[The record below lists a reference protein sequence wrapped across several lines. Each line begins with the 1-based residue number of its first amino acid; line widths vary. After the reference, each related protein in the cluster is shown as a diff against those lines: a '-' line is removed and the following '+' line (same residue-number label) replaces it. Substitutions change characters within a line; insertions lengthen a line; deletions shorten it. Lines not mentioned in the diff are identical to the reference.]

1 MAGRI
6 LGFVIRPTAAQF
18 PVVLKNLRDAKSV
31 ETYKTQGEDG
41 AVDNVYALRKVRT
54 LTCDG
59 EVAPTVDDEMP
70 DFPVEGEVM
79 EIDGEEFLVTAV
91 ENAFVS
97 AQAATGNL
105 TLERSDEAT
114 NHPYSEMHPPAAA
127 PETPPETP

>member
-6 LGFVIRPTAAQF
+6 LGFVTRPTAAQF

-54 LTCDG
+54 MTADG
-59 EVAPTVDDEMP
+59 EVIPTEGSAMP
-70 DFPVEGEVM
+70 TFPTEGETM
-79 EIDGEEFLVTAV
+79 EITIGEATVEFMVTGV

-97 AQAATGNL
+97 AQAATGSL

-114 NHPYSEMHPPAAA
+114 NHPYSEMHPT
-127 PETPPETP
+127 TP